1 MILRR
6 NAMQI
11 APGSAAQPVPM
22 LLSLTPAA
30 VTPQRQT
37 SPEVVSD
44 ASDSDAALP
53 ADHASLMLKVVSPP
67 MDKNSEHETGE
78 AAGNAAQ
85 LVAKRHRTEKS
96 PTPRVD
102 EILGSNAENTA
113 SLRDLLKRF
122 VIEWATR
129 SWRIWATKA

>member
-1 MILRR
+1 MHV
-6 NAMQI
+6 

-22 LLSLTPAA
+22 LLSLTPPA

-78 AAGNAAQ
+78 AAGSAAQ
-85 LVAKRHRTEKS
+85 LVPKRRRTVKR

-102 EILGSNAENTA
+102 EIFGSNAENTA
-113 SLRDLLKRF
+113 SLRDLLERF